1 MRGVVGLRPHG
12 DRVRTERTGL
22 FRSPKVRSS
31 AVEEARHKHLITAVV
46 VVSVVGGILLRFL
59 PASPM
64 WLDEA
69 ISASLAEEAGLGWSQ
84 LVEALRHDGH
94 PPLYYVLLALWTSL
108 LGEGDVAV
116 RAFSGVLGVVSLPL
130 VWLVAR
136 RHLDRTG
143 AWLVLGVMASSPFAI
158 RYSTEARM
166 YLLILVLLLLG
177 HLAVVRAWDSPSLG
191 RLAAVSAVVA
201 ALLLT
206 HYWSFFIVAV
216 VGIGLLG
223 GGRRGGGERAF
234 RLAGAVAAGCM
245 AFIPWL
251 PVFLDQLAHTGT
263 PWSPAPRP
271 TVVAALTLE
280 AYGGGRGSEALL
292 VAVVLSVLVVL
303 GVGTRDSASGAVLG
317 WTDRGWLRV
326 SAGIGLATMLLGA
339 TVSLATDTAFQGR
352 YGVFALVPVALT
364 AGLGLRRLP
373 GAGAVPALALL
384 VLLSGVSVAR
394 ELARD
399 RTQVGVVVEAV
410 LEDGAG
416 GDLVVFCPDQLAP
429 AGHRLLAGRFTTLSY
444 PMLDDGRRVDW
455 SDYAQRN
462 GAVDVA
468 LVADRILERA
478 STGSVVWLVWMDGYE
493 TFDAQCGELRL
504 ALADRLGRPTK
515 VVRADGD
522 AFDDAANLSRFPGR
536 P

>member
-1 MRGVVGLRPHG
+1 MRQRHHDHRLP
-12 DRVRTERTGL
+12 TERTGL
-22 FRSPKVRSS
+22 FRRPKVRSA
-31 AVEEARHKHLITAVV
+31 AVEEARRNRWITLVV
-46 VVSVVGGILLRFL
+46 VVSVIGGIVLRFL

-69 ISASLAEEAGLGWSQ
+69 ISASLAGEADRGWSH
-84 LVEALRHDGH
+84 LAEALRHDGH
-94 PPLYYVLLALWTSL
+94 PPLYYVLLALWTNVV
-108 LGEGDVAV
+108 GEGDAAV
-116 RAFSGVLGVVSLPL
+116 RSFSGALGVASLPL

-143 AWLVLGVMASSPFAI
+143 ALLVLGVMASSPFAI

-177 HLAVVRAWDSPSLG
+177 HLAIVRAWNSPSVG
-191 RLAAVSAVVA
+191 RLAGLSAVVA

-206 HYWSFFIVAV
+206 HYWSFFLVAV
-216 VGIGLLG
+216 VGVGLLES
-223 GGRRGGGERAF
+223 GRRGARDRAF
-234 RLAGAVAAGCM
+234 KLAGAVAAGCV

-251 PVFLDQLAHTGT
+251 PVFLDQLMHTGT

-292 VAVVLSVLVVL
+292 VAVVLCVLVVL
-303 GVGTRDSASGAVLG
+303 GLGTRDASGGAVIG

-326 SAGIGLATMLLGA
+326 AAGIGVMTMLLGA
-339 TVSLATDTAFQGR
+339 AVSLATDTAFQGR
-352 YGVFALVPVALT
+352 YGVFALVPVVLA
-364 AGLGLRRLP
+364 AGLGLRRIP
-373 GAGAVPALALL
+373 GGGAVVALSLL
-384 VLLSGVSVAR
+384 VLLSGISVAR
-394 ELARD
+394 ELSRD
-399 RTQVGVVVEAV
+399 RTQVGVVAEAI

-416 GDLVVFCPDQLAP
+416 EDLVVFCPDQLAP
-429 AGHRLLAGRFTTLSY
+429 AGYRLLSEHLTTLAY

-455 SDYAQRN
+455 SDYAERN

-468 LVADRILERA
+468 EVADAIAER
-478 STGSVVWLVWMDGYE
+478 SDTGSVVWLVWMDGYE
-493 TFDAQCGELRL
+493 TFDAQCGKLRL
-504 ALADRLGRPTK
+504 ELAERLGHPTK

-522 AFDDAANLSRFPGR
+522 AFDDAANLSRFPVA